1 MTQHDPTKSP
11 WRGKRLLVSVLA
23 VFVVAGIA
31 AAACGGDDDADE
43 AARPVADTEQT
54 EQAVS
59 EETVTASSDDAD
71 AAPEQT
77 ADQAEQAEPEAQAEQ
92 AQVEEQAEQA
102 EPEAQAEQAQAEDQT
117 EQAQAED
124 EAEDQAEQAIPPRLP
139 ADYDSVAT
147 AITLDGEIGD
157 WADVPAFPVE
167 LQAIA
172 DREGSVGSYDARL
185 RVATDATT
193 LYVLVEVD
201 DDFDFNPEDHN
212 LSAALAVLFLV
223 DPDAGTAMG
232 ATEDDQE
239 ASLGLTDVWHWEL
252 DCPAG
257 SLSGVVSLEGGNDP
271 ICNLDDE
278 WARSP
283 EDRGDDDLE
292 TSLIGVWTHTNPVA
306 AGEGTW
312 VFEMARPLQTGDPED
327 VQLSPGGVTTISLAY
342 WDADETPEGWEDDG
356 HAVSVS
362 GDRAGITVSLPFA
375 AEVASIPPGPSV
387 GEIAAVAPAI
397 VIDGEISDWARV
409 PAQEIELAA
418 IADRQGEVD
427 SYTSRVRITADADT
441 LYVLVEIDDDYDFN
455 LEDNK
460 LSPALAVMFPIDAA
474 AGTAMGA
481 TEDDQEASLGLTD
494 VWHWELDCVA
504 GSLSGVISDEGGND
518 PDCNL
523 DDEWA
528 ASPEDRGDDDAETSL
543 IGVWTHT
550 NPVAGGAGTWI
561 FELSRPLQTGDPED
575 AQFSAGMAVPF
586 AIAYWD
592 PDETPEGWEDDG
604 HSVSVSDDRGFL
616 FVDLPN

>member
-1 MTQHDPTKSP
+1 MTQHQPPTSL
-11 WRGKRLLVSVLA
+11 WRGHRLLVWLLA
-23 VFVVAGIA
+23 VFVVAAIA
-31 AAACGGDDDADE
+31 GAACGGGDDEADE
-43 AARPVADTEQT
+43 AAPPPQPP
-54 EQAVS
+54 VS
-59 EETVTASSDDAD
+59 EETVTASSAD
-71 AAPEQT
+71 EAVAPEQAEP
-77 ADQAEQAEPEAQAEQ
+77 ADQAEPQTPAEQ
-92 AQVEEQAEQA
+92 VEPEEQAEQV
-102 EPEAQAEQAQAEDQT
+102 EPEEQATPAEQAD
-117 EQAQAED
+117 
-124 EAEDQAEQAIPPRLP
+124 QAIPPRP
-139 ADYDSVAT
+139 AADYDSVAT
-147 AITLDGEIGD
+147 AITLDGEIAD
-157 WADVPAFPVE
+157 WADIPAFPVE
-167 LQAIA
+167 LRAIA

-185 RVATDATT
+185 RVAADGAT

-201 DDFDFNPEDHN
+201 DDYDFNLEDHN
-212 LSAALAVLFLV
+212 LSPALAVLFLV

-252 DCPAG
+252 DCVAG
-257 SLSGVVSLEGGNDP
+257 SLSGVVAVAGGNDP
-271 ICNLDDE
+271 FCNLDDE
-278 WARSP
+278 WALTP
-283 EDRGDDDLE
+283 EDRGDDELE
-292 TSLIGVWTHTNPVA
+292 TSLIGVWSHTNPVA

-327 VQLSPGGVTTISLAY
+327 AQLSPGGVATISLAY
-342 WDADETPEGWEDDG
+342 WDPDETPDGWEDDG

-362 GDRAGITVSLPFA
+362 NDRAGITVSFPFE
-375 AEVASIPPGPSV
+375 AEVAAISPGPSV
-387 GEIAAVAPAI
+387 GEIAAVAPQI
-397 VIDGEISDWARV
+397 VIDGETSDWARV

-418 IADRQGEVD
+418 IADRQGEVG
-427 SYTSRVRITADADT
+427 SYTSRVRITADTDT

-481 TEDDQEASLGLTD
+481 TEDDQEVSLGSTD

-504 GSLSGVISDEGGND
+504 GSLSGLVSNEGGND

-528 ASPEDRGDDDAETSL
+528 TAPEERGDDDTETSL

-550 NPVAGGAGTWI
+550 NPVAGGEGTWV
-561 FELSRPLQTGDPED
+561 FEMARPLQTGDPQD
-575 AQFSAGMAVPF
+575 AQISPGMELPF

-604 HSVSVSDDRGFL
+604 HSVSVSDNRGFL
-616 FVDLPN
+616 SADIPE